1 MHHGLHAGGDQA
13 LLVGDAAVKI
23 PLKLIKGGKEADLLS
38 EGWVKQTTIG
48 EPRLSEIVENYRQLG
63 YEVHVVEHREEAGT
77 GAGCNTC
84 FTAGAEMGQ
93 VYGDVYIRKGK
104 GGRAAAEDELF

>member
-1 MHHGLHAGGDQA
+1 M
-13 LLVGDAAVKI
+13 KI
-23 PLKLIKGGKEADLLS
+23 PLKLVRDGKEADLLAG
-38 EGWVKQTTIG
+38 GWIKQTTIG

-63 YEVHVVEHREEAGT
+63 YEVHVIEHREESG
-77 GAGCNTC
+77 GGCNTC

-104 GGRAAAEDELF
+104 GGKNAAADELF